1 MWHDST
7 MPCGENNTKS
17 LSKLMVGG
25 IGIEVWM
32 VSMRIRKTL
41 DIPLNYNPQEYL
53 WNWSK
58 TRRCHSLKVWCR
70 LITLLPSLASLL
82 HSHQY
87 SSSK

>member
-1 MWHDST
+1 
-7 MPCGENNTKS
+7 
-17 LSKLMVGG
+17 MVGG

-41 DIPLNYNPQEYL
+41 DIPCNLKSITLLPPPLFLRNYNPQEYL

-82 HSHQY
+82 HSHQH